1 MKPISDSTT
10 SKRTNMQTQTQTQ
23 DYWTATAAATLPVPK
38 RKVTLYNDEDG
49 SVYIGEVNEH
59 GQKHGQGKLKTG
71 IYMFGCMTNGDNSH
85 LMKWTEY
92 SGDWNN
98 GLLHGHGSM
107 RNMSADG
114 DNQVVFEGVW
124 DNGVPVKVWE
134 DGVQSKH
141 VGLF

>member
-1 MKPISDSTT
+1 
-10 SKRTNMQTQTQTQ
+10 MQTQTQTQ
-23 DYWTATAAATLPVPK
+23 TQNYWTATAVATLPVPK

-49 SVYIGEVNEH
+49 SVYIGEVNQD

-85 LMKWTEY
+85 LMKYSEY
-92 SGDWNN
+92 SGTWCN
-98 GLLHGHGSM
+98 GLLHGHGVM

-114 DNQVVFEGVW
+114 DNQVVFDGMW